1 MSDDGILESLDD
13 LAERPIQRLPKSSG
27 SAPGGGIL
35 ESLDDLADPPAR
47 RLGRPT
53 GSAPGGG
60 ILESLDDIGTGARRG
75 LARRDL
81 FVETGMR
88 LEHTPSKMT
97 GTVVRFVE
105 GVEVVLKGPLG
116 EERGFDPTPGL
127 FRFEG
132 ELVALRAPTATTAA
146 PATTTT
152 ASGSVAATDTTAQ
165 IAKPSRIWVEGIHD
179 AELIERVWG
188 DDLRYEGI
196 VVEQLEGADDL
207 AGRVAAFG
215 PGDGRRLG
223 ILLDHLV
230 EGSKE
235 SRIAATISNP
245 DVLIL
250 GHPYVDIWQAI
261 RPSAIGRSAWP
272 TVPKGQDW
280 KTGILEQL
288 GVTETP
294 GRFWKQLLAT
304 VESWNDVETP
314 LVNAVEQLI
323 DFVTVPGD

>member
-1 MSDDGILESLDD
+1 MSDD
-13 LAERPIQRLPKSSG
+13 
-27 SAPGGGIL
+27 GIL

-47 RLGRPT
+47 RLDRASGT
-53 GSAPGGG
+53 IPGGG
-60 ILESLDDIGTGARRG
+60 ILESLDDIDTAARRG
-75 LARRDL
+75 LARREL

-97 GTVVRFVE
+97 GTVVRFIE
-105 GVEVVLKGPLG
+105 GVEVVLNGPLG
-116 EERGFDPTPGL
+116 EERAFDPTPGL

-132 ELVALRAPTATTAA
+132 ELVALRALTATAAA
-146 PATTTT
+146 PAATTT

-165 IAKPSRIWVEGIHD
+165 VAKPSRIWVEGIHD
-179 AELIERVWG
+179 AELLERVWG

-207 AGRVAAFG
+207 AARVAAFR

-223 ILLDHLV
+223 ILLDHLID
-230 EGSKE
+230 GTKE
-235 SRIAATISNP
+235 SRIAAQISHP

-288 GVTETP
+288 GVTEPP
-294 GRFWKQLLAT
+294 GRFWKQVLGK
-304 VESWNDVETP
+304 VDSWNDVETP

-323 DFVTVPGD
+323 DFVTAPSD